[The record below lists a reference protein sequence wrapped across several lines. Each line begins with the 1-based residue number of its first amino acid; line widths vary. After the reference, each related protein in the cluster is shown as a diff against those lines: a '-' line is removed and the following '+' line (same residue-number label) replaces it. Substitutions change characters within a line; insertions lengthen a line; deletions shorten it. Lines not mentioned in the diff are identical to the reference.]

1 MSSYQWKYGTNLA
14 HRVLLYRSL
23 NNFCSIH
30 YETPCIYI
38 ENGEIKSAKMYGL
51 LSASMLSIPSQTL
64 IIRFLG
70 FITESLASVILILIK
85 EENITKIK

>member
-1 MSSYQWKYGTNLA
+1 
-14 HRVLLYRSL
+14 
-23 NNFCSIH
+23 
-30 YETPCIYI
+30 
-38 ENGEIKSAKMYGL
+38 MYGL